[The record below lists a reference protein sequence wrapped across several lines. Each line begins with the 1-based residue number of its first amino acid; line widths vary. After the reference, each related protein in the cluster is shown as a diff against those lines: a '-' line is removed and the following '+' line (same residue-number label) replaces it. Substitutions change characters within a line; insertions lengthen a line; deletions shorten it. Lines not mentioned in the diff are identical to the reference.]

1 MRKLFIYI
9 IIFSF
14 FSCEKEEI
22 AISPHSPGNI
32 QTNQIELGTD
42 YRFQTFYDLG
52 SNSIVSNNLKTEWD
66 LGFESGID
74 GYHIILNSSIY
85 SSLAYVDNVSF
96 YDTISTSNLTWNWDN
111 PDGNLDSTAF
121 GDYRNKNGFYVYD
134 RGFDLDGNSRGY
146 KKILIDSIND
156 FSYQIIYSNLDNSE
170 PNSFTINKDNSVEFT
185 CFSFDLNNVE
195 NIQPPSNEWDLLFTQ
210 YTHLYSD
217 TTTPAYLVTGVVLN
231 SEVLVAQDKSFSFE
245 EINYNTIN
253 QLNFTSNRDAIGFD
267 WKEYNFDAGFYTV
280 NSNLNYII
288 KDRQQRYFKLRFT
301 DFYNINGDKGYPSIE
316 IQEL

>member
-1 MRKLFIYI
+1 M
-9 IIFSF
+9 SF

-22 AISPHSPGNI
+22 PISPHSPGNI

-74 GYHIILNSSIY
+74 GYHIILNSSTY

-121 GDYRNKNGFYVYD
+121 GDYRNKNGFFVYD
-134 RGFDLDGNSRGY
+134 RGFDLNGNSRGY
-146 KKILIDSIND
+146 KKILIDSINE
-156 FSYQIIYSNLDNSE
+156 FLYQIIYSNLDNSE
-170 PNSFTINKDNSVEFT
+170 TNSFNINKDNSVEFT
-185 CFSFDLNNVE
+185 CFSFDLNTVE
-195 NIQPPSNEWDLLFTQ
+195 NIQPPSNDWDLLFTQ

-231 SEVLVAQDKSFSFE
+231 SEVLVAEDNSFSFE
-245 EINYNTIN
+245 EINYSTIN
-253 QLNFTSNRDAIGFD
+253 QLNFTYNKDAIGFD

-301 DFYNINGDKGYPSIE
+301 DFYNSNGDKGCPTFE

>member
-1 MRKLFIYI
+1 M
-9 IIFSF
+9 SF

-22 AISPHSPGNI
+22 PISPHSPGNI

-74 GYHIILNSSIY
+74 GYHIILNSSTY

-121 GDYRNKNGFYVYD
+121 GDYRNKNGFFVYD
-134 RGFDLDGNSRGY
+134 RGFDLNGNSRGY

-156 FSYQIIYSNLDNSE
+156 FLYQIIYSNLDNSE
-170 PNSFTINKDNSVEFT
+170 PNSFNINKDNSVEFT
-185 CFSFDLNNVE
+185 CFSFDLNTVE
-195 NIQPPSNEWDLLFTQ
+195 NIQPPSNDWDLLFTQ

-231 SEVLVAQDKSFSFE
+231 SEVLVAEDNSFSFE
-245 EINYNTIN
+245 EINYSTIN
-253 QLNFTSNRDAIGFD
+253 QLNFTYNKDAIGFD

-301 DFYNINGDKGYPSIE
+301 DFYNSNGDKGCPTFE

>member
-1 MRKLFIYI
+1 M
-9 IIFSF
+9 SF

-22 AISPHSPGNI
+22 PISPHSPGNI

-74 GYHIILNSSIY
+74 GYHIILNSSTY

-121 GDYRNKNGFYVYD
+121 GDYRNKNGFFVYD
-134 RGFDLDGNSRGY
+134 RGFDLNGNSRGY

-156 FSYQIIYSNLDNSE
+156 FLYQIIYSNLDNSE

-185 CFSFDLNNVE
+185 CFSFDLNTVE
-195 NIQPPSNEWDLLFTQ
+195 NIQPPSNDWDLLFTQ

-231 SEVLVAQDKSFSFE
+231 SEVLVAEDNSFSFE
-245 EINYNTIN
+245 EINYSTIN
-253 QLNFTSNRDAIGFD
+253 QLNFTYNKDAIGFD

-301 DFYNINGDKGYPSIE
+301 DFYNSNGDKGCPTFE

>member
-9 IIFSF
+9 IILSF

-22 AISPHSPGNI
+22 PISPHSPGNI

-74 GYHIILNSSIY
+74 GYHIILNSSTY

-121 GDYRNKNGFYVYD
+121 GDYRNKNGFFVYD
-134 RGFDLDGNSRGY
+134 RGFDLNGNSRGY
-146 KKILIDSIND
+146 KKILIDSINE
-156 FSYQIIYSNLDNSE
+156 FLYQIIYSNLDNSE
-170 PNSFTINKDNSVEFT
+170 PNSFNINKDNSVEFT
-185 CFSFDLNNVE
+185 CFSFDLNTVE
-195 NIQPPSNEWDLLFTQ
+195 NIQPPSNDWDLLFTQ

-231 SEVLVAQDKSFSFE
+231 SEVLVAEDNSFSFE
-245 EINYNTIN
+245 EINYSTIN
-253 QLNFTSNRDAIGFD
+253 QLNFTYNKDAIGFD

-301 DFYNINGDKGYPSIE
+301 DFYNSNGDKGCPTFE

>member
-9 IIFSF
+9 IILSF

-66 LGFESGID
+66 LAFESGIN

-85 SSLAYVDNVSF
+85 SSLAYVDAVSF
-96 YDTISTSNLTWNWDN
+96 YDTISTSNLTWTWDN
-111 PDGNLDSTAF
+111 PNGNLDSSAF

-134 RGFDLDGNSRGY
+134 RGFDLSGNSRGY
-146 KKILIDSIND
+146 KKILID
-156 FSYQIIYSNLDNSE
+156 YSNLDNSE
-170 PNSFTINKDNSVEFT
+170 PYSFTVNKDNSVEFI
-185 CFSFDLNNVE
+185 CFSFDSNSIK
-195 NIQPPSNEWDLLFTQ
+195 NIQPSSNDWDLLFTQ

-231 SEVLVAQDKSFSFE
+231 SEVIVAEDNSFSFE
-245 EINYNTIN
+245 EINYSMID
-253 QLNFTSNRDAIGFD
+253 QLNFTSNNDAIGFD
-267 WKEYNFDAGFYTV
+267 WKEYNFDAGIYTV

-301 DFYNINGDKGYPSIE
+301 DFYNSNGDKGCPTFE